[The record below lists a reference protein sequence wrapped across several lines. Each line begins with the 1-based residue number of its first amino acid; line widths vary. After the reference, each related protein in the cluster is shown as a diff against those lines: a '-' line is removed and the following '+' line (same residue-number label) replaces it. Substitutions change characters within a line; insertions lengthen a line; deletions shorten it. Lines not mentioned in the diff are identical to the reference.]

1 MFGISIL
8 FAQEQRKRLDEVCNC
23 SKTPKGGQFDALRNI
38 AHVIAFTFIH
48 HSAVKLQLNAV
59 GFYRLTCH
67 FFIL

>member
-1 MFGISIL
+1 MKYVI
-8 FAQEQRKRLDEVCNC
+8 VV
-23 SKTPKGGQFDALRNI
+23 KTPKGEQFDALRNI

-67 FFIL
+67 FFISWCHIKRKVACIQS